1 MPEDTLVKMFQN
13 RVRKYGERVALR
25 RKRNNRWEELSWKE
39 FGEQVK
45 NFSLGLIVL
54 GLQKGETVSILSEN
68 RPEWVFADL
77 GIMSAGG
84 IGVSIY
90 AGNLPQDV
98 AYIIAHSES
107 KIVVVENQEQLSK
120 VIAVRGELPY
130 LEKIVVIEDFERRDD
145 LMIMSFSD
153 VGKLGFE
160 QGCKDEKMFEK
171 RLLEV
176 KPEDTAAIVYTSGT
190 TGPPKGVML
199 SQANFIFICSSTLK
213 IFAVSDQDISLS
225 FLPLAH
231 ALERVVFFMTIY
243 AGATVSFAES
253 IKKIGENIL
262 EVRPT
267 ILIGVP
273 RIFEKIYEGV
283 ISRAESTSRVQKV
296 IFNWCVRGGKMV
308 CDLRLSN
315 KKIPLLLRLKYRIA
329 DRLIFSKL
337 RDRLGGRIKIMG
349 SGGAPLAKEIIE
361 FFLAAGLPILEA
373 YGMTET
379 TAPSMITRLENMRPG
394 YVGQAIPGV
403 KIKIA
408 EDGEILIK
416 GGNLFKGYFKNPQA
430 TAEALKDGWLHSGDI
445 GEIDREGF
453 LKVTDRK
460 KDIIITAGGKNV
472 APQNI
477 ENNLKV
483 GKYIS
488 QVMVYGDRRPYLTAL
503 ITLNEEE
510 VVRFA
515 QANKI
520 RFANFA
526 QLSQHSVIKQLVID
540 IVREKNEGLARF
552 ERIKRFVIL
561 PEDFSY
567 QSGELTPTI
576 KVKRKFTQEKFAKI
590 IEGMYSSGPPVG
602 VVEVEPK

>member
-1 MPEDTLVKMFQN
+1 
-13 RVRKYGERVALR
+13 
-25 RKRNNRWEELSWKE
+25 
-39 FGEQVK
+39 
-45 NFSLGLIVL
+45 
-54 GLQKGETVSILSEN
+54 
-68 RPEWVFADL
+68 
-77 GIMSAGG
+77 
-84 IGVSIY
+84 
-90 AGNLPQDV
+90 
-98 AYIIAHSES
+98 
-107 KIVVVENQEQLSK
+107 
-120 VIAVRGELPY
+120 
-130 LEKIVVIEDFERRDD
+130 
-145 LMIMSFSD
+145 
-153 VGKLGFE
+153 
-160 QGCKDEKMFEK
+160 
-171 RLLEV
+171 
-176 KPEDTAAIVYTSGT
+176 
-190 TGPPKGVML
+190 
-199 SQANFIFICSSTLK
+199 
-213 IFAVSDQDISLS
+213 
-225 FLPLAH
+225 
-231 ALERVVFFMTIY
+231 
-243 AGATVSFAES
+243 
-253 IKKIGENIL
+253 
-262 EVRPT
+262 
-267 ILIGVP
+267 
-273 RIFEKIYEGV
+273 
-283 ISRAESTSRVQKV
+283 
-296 IFNWCVRGGKMV
+296 MV

-315 KKIPLLLRLKYRIA
+315 KKIPLLLRLKYKIA

-337 RDRLGGRIKIMG
+337 RVRLGGRIKIMG

-379 TAPSMITRLENMRPG
+379 TAPSMITRLENIKPG
-394 YVGQAIPGV
+394 YIGQAIPGV

-445 GEIDREGF
+445 GEIDEEGF

-515 QANKI
+515 QANKVGL
-520 RFANFA
+520 ANFA
-526 QLSQHSVIKQLVID
+526 QLSQHSIIKQLVID

-567 QSGELTPTI
+567 QSGELTLTI